1 VAGAVGRGPPSAWCR
16 AAAAGRPWA
25 VSARDPV
32 EWVPGRE
39 ALARGAAH
47 LRAGGE
53 AGALRPVGAAARRAA
68 AVHPADAVAH
78 PADAV
83 ARPAVPA
90 GEAVPPAGE
99 AVPPADEAVPPAD
112 EAVPPAAA
120 AVRRPGPL
128 VRPAAAAGR
137 PVGAVVRPV
146 GAVVSAAAAGCAW
159 QSCRSVMAQ
168 DTTPPQIPAML
179 IDVHAHFYHDRTLRA
194 DWRERNASRLRAGER
209 IGITTHVASILGSFG
224 RTSPTYFPSPADL
237 EYGNNALIG
246 LEHTHPDR
254 IRGYVTVNPNYATHA
269 RVEIQ
274 RGLAAGMIGIKLA
287 ASRRASDPLLD
298 PICELARERGVPVL
312 HHVWQHRRRDW
323 PGQEASDAVELCALA
338 ARHPDVR
345 FILAHIGGGGDWQ
358 HSLAALA
365 RIPNVAVD
373 LSGSGVDGGM
383 LESCLAAVGVERLVW
398 GTDLTM
404 DTGWAKL
411 RYLERLLAP
420 KELELVRWKN
430 AARLFPHGVFPSD

>member
-32 EWVPGRE
+32 AWVPGRE
-39 ALARGAAH
+39 ASARGAAH

-53 AGALRPVGAAARRAA
+53 AGALRPVGAAARPAGAVAHPARAVAHPVGAVAHPVGAVARPVVLPVGA
-68 AVHPADAVAH
+68 AVPPAGAAVHRPGPVVHPADA
-78 PADAV
+78 AV
-83 ARPAVPA
+83 
-90 GEAVPPAGE
+90 
-99 AVPPADEAVPPAD
+99 
-112 EAVPPAAA
+112 
-120 AVRRPGPL
+120 
-128 VRPAAAAGR
+128 R
-137 PVGAVVRPV
+137 PVGAAVRPV

-179 IDVHAHFYHDRTLRA
+179 IDVHAHFYHDRTPRA
-194 DWRERNASRLRAGER
+194 DWRERNTSRLRAGER

-224 RTSPTYFPSPADL
+224 LTSPTYFPSPADL
-237 EYGNNALIG
+237 EYGNNALTA
-246 LEHTHPDR
+246 LEHAHPDR

-269 RVEIQ
+269 RAEIL

-338 ARHPDVR
+338 ARHPNVR

-358 HSLAALA
+358 HSLAVLA
-365 RIPNVAVD
+365 RVPNVAVD

-383 LESCLAAVGVERLVW
+383 LESCLTAVGAERLVW

-420 KELELVRWKN
+420 RELELVTWKN
-430 AARLFPHGVFPSD
+430 AARLFPHGVFPGD